1 MEKRLLIAGAGSGAS
16 NNLIRSLRAGDPSVV
31 VIGCH
36 DDQFVLK
43 NSAAERNYVLPP
55 AGRPGWLPALR
66 RVVAAERVDL
76 ILPTS
81 DRDVAAFS
89 RARAHLRERLFLPAA
104 SVIRTCADK
113 YLLTSRLRAKG
124 IPAPATYPVRGLG
137 QLDAIFRRLGRR
149 GRAWCRVRTGAGA
162 LGAIPV
168 NGPAQARAWIAYWRD
183 MRDVPVTS
191 FTLSEYLPGRDFGC
205 QSVWKAGRVVLIKTY
220 ERLSYLGSGN
230 QPALV
235 SSVAAL
241 AKTVF
246 DRRVVDTCIRAVRAL
261 DPRASGVFSA
271 DLKEDVSGVP
281 CLTEINAGRF
291 SSATNIFDLT
301 GKQNMAAVYVRLAL
315 NEPVEVPDE
324 YEAAENWYMLR
335 DIDTPPRL
343 FHADEFF
350 DLVEDVRTGPHAT
363 ALR

>member
-1 MEKRLLIAGAGSGAS
+1 MGKRLLISGAGSGAS
-16 NNLIRSLRAGDPSVV
+16 NNLIRSLRAGDPSFV
-31 VIGCH
+31 VIGYH
-36 DDQFVLK
+36 DDQFVLR
-43 NSAAERNYVLPP
+43 NSAAERNYVIPP
-55 AGRPGWLPALR
+55 AERAGWLPALR
-66 RVVAAERVDL
+66 RVLTSEQVDL
-76 ILPTS
+76 VLPTS
-81 DRDVAAFS
+81 DSDVAVLS
-89 RARAHLRERLFLPAA
+89 HARAHLRDRLFLPAA
-104 SVIRTCADK
+104 SVIRICADK
-113 YLLTSRLRAKG
+113 YRLTTRLRAKG

-137 QLDAIFRRLGRR
+137 QLEAIFRRLDRR

-168 NGPAQARAWIAYWRD
+168 DGPAQARAWIAYWRD

-191 FTLSEYLPGRDFGC
+191 FTVSEYLPGRDFGC
-205 QSVWKAGRVVLIKTY
+205 QSVWKDGRLVLIKTY

-246 DRRVVDTCIRAVRAL
+246 DRRVVDTCVRAIRAL
-261 DPRASGVFSA
+261 DSRASGVFSA
-271 DLKEDVSGVP
+271 DLKEDVRGVP

-301 GKQNMAAVYVRLAL
+301 GKQNMAATYVQLAL
-315 NEPVEVPDE
+315 DEPVEIQNE
-324 YEAAENWYMLR
+324 YEPAENWYMLR
-335 DIDTPPRL
+335 DIDTLPRL

-350 DLVEDVRTGPHAT
+350 DLIEDVRTGPHAR
-363 ALR
+363 ASR